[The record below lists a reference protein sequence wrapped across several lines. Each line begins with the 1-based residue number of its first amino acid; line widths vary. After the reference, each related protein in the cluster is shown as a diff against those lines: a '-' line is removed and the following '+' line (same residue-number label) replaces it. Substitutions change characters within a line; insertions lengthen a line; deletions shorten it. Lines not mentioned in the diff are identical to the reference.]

1 MVPHSWV
8 FPDVPAQTLSL
19 LPAPEPQKVLSKKL
33 KSGRSF
39 DLSPRVKEGRGAL
52 VVVSQLGSL
61 RALWSQV
68 QHEAQLSMA
77 LLDSKA
83 DDVFQLLL
91 MTPKPMIRTFD
102 HVLQ

>member
-1 MVPHSWV
+1 M
-8 FPDVPAQTLSL
+8 
-19 LPAPEPQKVLSKKL
+19 
-33 KSGRSF
+33 
-39 DLSPRVKEGRGAL
+39 
-52 VVVSQLGSL
+52 VVSQLGSL